1 MDFIFWPPLLDNRSI
16 AQQFFLGQCAC
27 GNDWDTKFD
36 DLNLKKLFKWFDAA
50 VVDPV
55 RLFATPFHI
64 VDAVLIESS
73 REAGFVFDRA
83 RIVGAFEKLLDQ
95 SRIANYDE
103 EVRNLTLEVLME

>member
-1 MDFIFWPPLLDNRSI
+1 VDFIFWPPLLDNRSI